1 VPEELRAGAVIGGR
15 YRLERRLGQG
25 SSSDTWE
32 AFDERLDRPV
42 AMRFFGSDE
51 DRRALMKR
59 AGLAASLTHPRA
71 VRVFD
76 TGFDEGRFFTVSEL
90 LPGSLRTA
98 RLPLIPNEAVGV
110 AIGVAEGL
118 QHAHE
123 RGVIHGHVT
132 ESNVLLGSGG
142 AKLGDFALSRSK
154 TDARADLRDLGALL
168 RRVRGVKGGPVP
180 DEPPGFAR
188 VVEGLADG
196 AYDSASD
203 ALHDLRTVGAS
214 EPGVRIARGGPRPPW
229 WLGVAALV
237 LAAGAVFALTRL
249 GSSHSPQSRL
259 SPGGKIKG
267 TPLHIAGVQDFDPF
281 GDGHEGHDTVRNI
294 ADDDPQT
301 FWSTEAYKSGPNFS
315 GLKPGAGVIL
325 DLGRATEVGKGQ
337 LLLPTAGCSF
347 ELRHSD
353 DRTLPVDQWPT
364 AATVTS
370 SPNSAPVIF
379 TAVSARYWLVW
390 ITRLTRGV
398 AGAGEGWACAVSE
411 ADLFAP

>member
-1 VPEELRAGAVIGGR
+1 MPDELRAGAVIGGR
-15 YRLERRLGQG
+15 YRLEHRLGRG

-42 AMRFFGSDE
+42 AIRFFGSHE

-76 TGFDEGRFFTVSEL
+76 TGFDESRFFTVSEL
-90 LPGSLRTA
+90 LGGSLQTA
-98 RLPLIPNEAVGV
+98 RLPLVPNEAVGV
-110 AIGVAEGL
+110 AIGVVEGL

-123 RGVIHGHVT
+123 RGVVHGHVT
-132 ESNVLLGSGG
+132 ETNVLLGSGG
-142 AKLGDFALSRSK
+142 AKVGDFALSHSK

-168 RRVRGVKGGPVP
+168 RRVRGVPNGPVP
-180 DEPPGFAR
+180 DQPPGFAR

-196 AYDSASD
+196 AYDSAGD
-203 ALHDLRTVGAS
+203 ALQDLRTVGATQ
-214 EPGVRIARGGPRPPW
+214 PGVRIARGGPRPPW

-249 GSSHSPQSRL
+249 GSHSPQSRL
-259 SPGGKIKG
+259 SPGGKITG
-267 TPLHIAGVQDFDPF
+267 TPLHIVGVQDFDPF
-281 GDGHEGHDTVRNI
+281 GDHQEGHRTVRNI

-301 FWSTEAYKSGPNFS
+301 FWSTETYKANFPA
-315 GLKPGAGVIL
+315 LKPGVGVIL
-325 DLGRATEVGKGQ
+325 DLGHSTEVGKAQ

-347 ELRHSD
+347 ELRYTQDPSA
-353 DRTLPVDQWPT
+353 PADQWPT
-364 AATVTS
+364 VATV
-370 SPNSAPVIF
+370 NSAPSSAPMIF
-379 TAVSARYWLVW
+379 HAVTARYWLVW
-390 ITRLTRGV
+390 ITRLTKGV
-398 AGAGEGWACAVSE
+398 PGAGDGWACAVSE